1 MNSADRTRDE
11 WLALRC
17 LAGDDGAFEELV
29 ALMDRPLRYYAS
41 RVAGG
46 DERACDVVQQ
56 VWIRALRDL
65 RKRRLRDPGA
75 LRPWLYRIAH
85 GIAVDEVR
93 RSVSRQ
99 RAEESHADE
108 FAASTESSAAE
119 ISFAADDAA
128 ALHRAL
134 DQLEPRLREVLT
146 LHFLEDFSVAEIAE
160 STGCPEG
167 TVKSRLH
174 FAKRAMRD
182 LLKKESSS

>member
-1 MNSADRTRDE
+1 MNSADRTPDE

-17 LAGDDGAFEELV
+17 LAGEAGAFEELV
-29 ALMDRPLRYYAS
+29 TLMDRPLRYYAG
-41 RVAGG
+41 RLAGG
-46 DERACDVVQQ
+46 DDRGCDVVQQ
-56 VWIRALRDL
+56 VWMRALRDL
-65 RKRRLRDPGA
+65 RRGRLRNPAA

-93 RSVSRQ
+93 RSASRL
-99 RAEESHADE
+99 RAEEAHAED
-108 FAASTESSAAE
+108 ADANVQE
-119 ISFAADDAA
+119 ISFASDDAA

-160 STGCPEG
+160 AVGCPEG

-174 FAKRAMRD
+174 FAKRAMRE
-182 LLKKESSS
+182 LLKKETP